1 MDRPLIRFSRRWK
14 MVRPSRLINV
24 LLLVTVVFV
33 IVYQAYAVTPNPG
46 HSWAE
51 VGDGLVNFAGP
62 ASVVRTYT
70 LPDTST
76 SIITATSGVFGY
88 ATRWLTGTT
97 LGTSTLIDNGTV
109 LGINATT
116 SLVTFNVQG
125 TSGVNPFSVASST
138 GASLFTILQNGNV
151 GVGSSVPSSKLAIS
165 GTAGDTSNIFTVA
178 SSSGTNWF
186 NVSSNGRIGI
196 GTSTPT
202 FDFHIVKEKSGT
214 NLFVTLDDYDST
226 AGAFGPRINGRRAR
240 GTVASP
246 SAVQAND
253 ELAGFGGRGY
263 GATAFDADSSARMSY
278 FASQNWT
285 DANQGTYIAWYNQPD
300 NTNTLTER
308 MRLLS
313 NGNLGIGTTT
323 AAQLLSVA
331 GNMRLTGAFFDG
343 SNASGTVGQVLQ
355 STGTSTQW
363 VSNSLATLVTRSALA
378 TGAVTAKAI
387 NSTTAAVGGM
397 FNVPSPITV
406 NQMTFTVTTATTPGT
421 VKYCVYN
428 EAGTKVIDITSAAPA
443 VGAVN
448 TAVGSVLLPP
458 GNYYGVMF
466 CATTCNNAISHFT
479 STGVAGLNAATVPAG
494 KKVLEGTMTMSVA
507 GTCNAT
513 LPTITP
519 AVSSTAIGRL
529 DN

>member
-1 MDRPLIRFSRRWK
+1 MDRPLIRFSRMWK

-24 LLLVTVVFV
+24 VLLVIVAFV

-51 VGDGLVNFAGP
+51 VGDGLVNFVGP
-62 ASVVRTYT
+62 SSVIRTYT

-76 SIITATSGVFGY
+76 SIITATSGAFGY
-88 ATRWLTGTT
+88 ATRWLTATT
-97 LGTSTLIDNGTV
+97 VGTSTLIDNGSV
-109 LGINATT
+109 LGVNATT
-116 SLVTFNVQG
+116 SSVTFNVQG
-125 TSGVNPFSVASST
+125 AAGINPFFVASST
-138 GASLFTILQNGNV
+138 GSSLFTILQNGNV
-151 GVGSSVPSSKLAIS
+151 
-165 GTAGDTSNIFTVA
+165 
-178 SSSGTNWF
+178 
-186 NVSSNGRIGI
+186 GI

-202 FDFHIVKEKSGT
+202 FDFHIVENKSGT
-214 NLFVTLDDYDST
+214 NLYATLDDYDST
-226 AGAFGPRINGRRAR
+226 AGAFGSRFVGRRAR
-240 GTVASP
+240 GTVTSP
-246 SAVQAND
+246 SAVQADD
-253 ELAGFGGRGY
+253 ELAGFAGRGY
-263 GATAFDADSSARMSY
+263 GATAFDANTSARMSY

-285 DANQGTYIAWYNQPD
+285 DANQGTYISWYNQAD
-300 NTNTLTER
+300 NTNTLSER

-343 SNASGTVGQVLQ
+343 TNASGTQGMVLQ

-363 VSNSLATLVTRSALA
+363 TSNSLATLITRSALA

-428 EAGTKVIDITSAAPA
+428 ESGTKVIDITSGTPA

-448 TAVGSVLLPP
+448 TAVGAVLLPP

-479 STGVAGLNAATVPAG
+479 SSGVAGLNAATVPAG
-494 KKVLEGTMTMSVA
+494 KKVLEGTLTMSVA